1 MTKSIKVNIYK
12 YNSGTIRKLKK
23 KGKIDCSLK
32 LICLKIGSDDIM
44 LISLFAMLLGINFN
58 NQVITTTIDV
68 LSIKV

>member
-23 KGKIDCSLK
+23 KRKIECSLK
-32 LICLKIGSDDIM
+32 LICLKIGSDAIM

-58 NQVITTTIDV
+58 NQVISTTIDV
-68 LSIKV
+68 